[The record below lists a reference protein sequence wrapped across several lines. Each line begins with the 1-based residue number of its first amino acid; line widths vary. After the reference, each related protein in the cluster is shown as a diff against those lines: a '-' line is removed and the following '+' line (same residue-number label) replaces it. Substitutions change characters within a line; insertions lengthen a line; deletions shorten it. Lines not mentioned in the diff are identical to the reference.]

1 MSRCSSVG
9 RASDRRSEGPWF
21 APRRRHYF
29 FLLFLFEIAYKK
41 FLKSKLTSKR
51 VRSSVVEHGIAD
63 PAVTGSTPVV
73 P

>member
-1 MSRCSSVG
+1 MGLPSTVVG
-9 RASDRRSEGPWF
+9 DHTGIVGVVCF
-21 APRRRHYF
+21 F